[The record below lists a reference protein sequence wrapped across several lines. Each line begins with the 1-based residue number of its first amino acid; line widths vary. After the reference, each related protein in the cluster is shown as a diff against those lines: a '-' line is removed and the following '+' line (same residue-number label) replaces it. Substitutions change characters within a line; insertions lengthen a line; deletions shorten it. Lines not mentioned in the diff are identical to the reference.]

1 MGSLTLPSSGPIYLD
16 TNGFIYSVERIEPYR
31 TLLEPMWLQAQAAQ
45 FEIVSSELV
54 LLETLVKP
62 LREGDT
68 LLENLF
74 RSLLY
79 SREVRLIPA
88 TAAIWEHA
96 ARLRASTGLKTPD
109 ALHAAT
115 SLAVGSTL
123 FVSNDEAFRRV
134 ANLSLVVL
142 DDLVREG
149 EEQEESP

>member
-1 MGSLTLPSSGPIYLD
+1 
-16 TNGFIYSVERIEPYR
+16 V
-31 TLLEPMWLQAQAAQ
+31 
-45 FEIVSSELV
+45 ELV

-62 LREGDT
+62 LREADT
-68 LLENLF
+68 LLEHLF

-115 SLAVGSTL
+115 SLAAGSTL
-123 FVSNDEAFRRV
+123 LISNDEAFRRV
-134 ANLSLVVL
+134 ADLPLALL
-142 DDLVREG
+142 DEIVGEG
-149 EEQEESP
+149 EE